1 MWTKSQKISAAVLA
15 LAAGAFAVDRWVLE
29 RPTDAAEAAVVEP
42 ITPAASRTA
51 SSTAAATPTAG
62 ATTSQSVTLASRLA
76 ALGEARRF
84 AYEAAGD
91 AFRPCDNW
99 LAQADPPAPAPDP
112 TATPDNTPAAEPV
125 AKKVDHAAVFRSQ
138 HTLNAVMTKQRGGM
152 AIINGKL
159 YAPGQTVDGFK
170 LVKVGETEA
179 TLSGMDTTV
188 TLRLV
193 TQAATAT
200 ATAR

>member
-29 RPTDAAEAAVVEP
+29 RPAEAAEVADVAAP
-42 ITPAASRTA
+42 VTPASSRASA
-51 SSTAAATPTAG
+51 SAPKVAAAAPQA
-62 ATTSQSVTLASRLA
+62 VTLASRLA

-84 AYEAAGD
+84 SYEAAGD
-91 AFRPCDNW
+91 AVRPCDDW
-99 LAQADPPAPAPDP
+99 LAQAAPPAAPGAP
-112 TATPDNTPAAEPV
+112 EPDNAPAAEAV
-125 AKKVDHAAVFRSQ
+125 AKKIDPAEVFRSQ

-170 LVKVGETEA
+170 LVKVDETEA
-179 TLSGMDTTV
+179 TLTFNETTV
-188 TLRLV
+188 TLRV
-193 TQAATAT
+193 ATQQGTTAT

>member
-15 LAAGAFAVDRWVLE
+15 LAAGAFGVDRWVLE
-29 RPTDAAEAAVVEP
+29 RPAEAAEVADVAAP
-42 ITPAASRTA
+42 VTPASSRATA
-51 SSTAAATPTAG
+51 TAATPKPA
-62 ATTSQSVTLASRLA
+62 AAAPQAVTLASRLA

-91 AFRPCDNW
+91 AFRPCDDW
-99 LAQADPPAPAPDP
+99 LAQADPPAPAGTPE
-112 TATPDNTPAAEPV
+112 PDNAPAPEAV
-125 AKKVDHAAVFRSQ
+125 AKKVDPAEVFRSQ

-170 LVKVGETEA
+170 LVKVDETEA
-179 TLSGMDTTV
+179 TLTCKGTTV

-193 TQAATAT
+193 TAQATTAT

>member
-29 RPTDAAEAAVVEP
+29 RPAEAAEVEDVAAP
-42 ITPAASRTA
+42 VTPASSRGTA
-51 SSTAAATPTAG
+51 TSSSPKVAAVAPQA
-62 ATTSQSVTLASRLA
+62 VTLASRLA

-84 AYEAAGD
+84 SYEAAGD
-91 AFRPCDNW
+91 AFRPCDDW
-99 LAQADPPAPAPDP
+99 LAQAEPTPTPGAPEA
-112 TATPDNTPAAEPV
+112 DNTPAPEPV
-125 AKKVDHAAVFRSQ
+125 AKKADPAEIFRSQ

-159 YAPGQTVDGFK
+159 YAPGQKVDGFK
-170 LVKVGETEA
+170 LVKVDETEA
-179 TLSGMDTTV
+179 TLTFNDTTV
-188 TLRLV
+188 TLRVV

-200 ATAR
+200 AAAR